1 MTYSYE
7 FTELVIEDID
17 ATLSYIT
24 NILCNKG
31 AATKLMIEL
40 QNSIE
45 SICKFPFAYPSC
57 KCYFLEDES
66 IRHINI
72 NNYVLIYKVD
82 KFKIVFLRFRHSKQ
96 DKLL

>member
-40 QNSIE
+40 QNGIE
-45 SICKFPFAYPSC
+45 SICKFPFAYPNC
-57 KCYFLEDES
+57 NCYFLEDES

-82 KFKIVFLRFRHSKQ
+82 KFKIIFLRLRHSKQ